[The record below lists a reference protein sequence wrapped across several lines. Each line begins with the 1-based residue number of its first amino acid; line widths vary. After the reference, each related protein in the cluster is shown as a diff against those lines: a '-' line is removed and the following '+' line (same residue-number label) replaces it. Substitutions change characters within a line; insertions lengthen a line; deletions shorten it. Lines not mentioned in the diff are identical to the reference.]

1 MWQALP
7 FLVVAGPL
15 CLIAAV
21 SDLRTMTIPNWIS
34 IALIAAFLP
43 LGLILLPF
51 DEFLW
56 RLAGGAILF
65 VIVFIMNALRL
76 IGGGD
81 AKLAA
86 AFTPYIATNDYM
98 AFLFLMAVAG
108 ILTLVAHRVAGRVPA
123 IRKATPDWKSW
134 TAGNHFPYGLTICV
148 SALYYL
154 IQRVII
160 AV

>member
-1 MWQALP
+1 
-7 FLVVAGPL
+7 
-15 CLIAAV
+15 
-21 SDLRTMTIPNWIS
+21 
-34 IALIAAFLP
+34 
-43 LGLILLPF
+43 
-51 DEFLW
+51 
-56 RLAGGAILF
+56 
-65 VIVFIMNALRL
+65 MNALRL